1 ALPILIRQFRPDKRW
16 VNMFLNRQNCIEK
29 TFHFIAAMNQLI
41 TFNPFGCRCHALDHI
56 APSVGKSHIIF
67 EKITMCQDMCNNQLI
82 LDQTIRIKQKSIA
95 WVGIDDELVNLAQP
109 EVIMQ
114 FHFMEL
120 LTKTPMGK
128 PCWHAICSKCINDIS
143 RAY

>member
-1 ALPILIRQFRPDKRW
+1 PY
-16 VNMFLNRQNCIEK
+16 
-29 TFHFIAAMNQLI
+29 
-41 TFNPFGCRCHALDHI
+41 GCRGHALDHV
-56 APSVGKSHIIF
+56 AQSVGKAHIIF
-67 EKITMCQDMCNNQLI
+67 EKSTMCQDMCNNQLI
-82 LDQTIRIKQKSIA
+82 LDQTIRNKQTSIA

-143 RAY
+143 RAYFIPHRIKIKAESGRYFRDFIRSEERRVGKEGSTW